1 MTHPTASDV
10 MTVMCSSIVATVA
23 AFIMGGAGQPVW
35 ATTRPASSAET
46 KMQEGAQFYHRGYFD
61 RASASWKEAARAY
74 EREGKVKERSQ
85 ALVQLALATQALGQ
99 LRPAFQQLELA
110 LSLAQEAG
118 DQLWT
123 ASVLNSLGRTYLATR
138 QADAAE
144 QYLTQA
150 LDLAQSHLHHPELT
164 AAVLNDLGI
173 LKVLRQQDE
182 EALNDFTRSASL
194 AREAGAAAIE
204 IRARINGTRAALRLN
219 RARDAQ
225 AWLDQAYDRIKN
237 LAPSHDKAFA
247 LINLGLTDHEL
258 RPTLPEQSEPLLLR
272 AATVLREAATV
283 AEGLGNARLLSYAV
297 GHWGHLYETEHRYE
311 EALSLTRRAVF
322 AAQSADAPESL
333 YRWQWQTGRLLAALG
348 KLDEAITAYHN
359 AIHTLQP
366 IRPEVA
372 LAAQVPGST
381 APESVRP
388 LYFEYADLLLHR
400 AARMDEG
407 AEAQGYLKAAR
418 DAVEAS
424 KAAEL
429 RDYFRDEC
437 VDALLSHSTTLESV
451 SRTTAVLYPIIL
463 ADRTELLVSLPSGLK
478 RLSVPVPSAR
488 LTREVRVFR
497 RRLEDRT
504 SREYLPHARQLYDWL
519 IRPLEPDLALAKI
532 ETLVFVPD
540 GPLRSIPMAALHDGK
555 QFLIG
560 KYAIATTPG
569 LNLTDPRPI
578 NRERVKVLASG
589 LTESVQGFPPLPHV
603 SAELRAIRTL
613 YRGDQLLNREF
624 VVSGLE
630 KELKENLFSVL
641 HIASHGRFEKD
652 VAHSFI
658 LAYDDKLTMAK
669 LDEYVGLFKFRQ
681 EPLELLT
688 LSACET
694 AVGDDR
700 AALGLAGV
708 AIKAGARSAVATLWS
723 INDEASSTVVAEFY
737 RQLRDPTVSKAV
749 ALQRAQ
755 LTLLMDDAYEH
766 PAYWSPFLLLN
777 NWL

>member
-1 MTHPTASDV
+1 MGKSV
-10 MTVMCSSIVATVA
+10 LVLRILVTVA
-23 AFIMGGAGQPVW
+23 ALVVPAGPGHLTW
-35 ATTRPASSAET
+35 ATTSSSSADAL
-46 KMQEGAQFYHRGYFD
+46 MQQGAQFYHRGYFD

-85 ALVQLALATQALGQ
+85 ALVQLALASQALGQ
-99 LRPAFQQLELA
+99 LRPALQQLELA

-118 DQLWT
+118 DPVWT
-123 ASVLNSLGRTYLATR
+123 ASVLNSLGRVYLATR
-138 QADAAE
+138 QVDAADH
-144 QYLTQA
+144 YLVQS
-150 LDLAQSHLHHPELT
+150 LELAQSHRHHPELT

-182 EALNDFTRSASL
+182 AALNDFTQSASL
-194 AREAGAAAIE
+194 AREARIAAIE
-204 IRARINGTRAALRLN
+204 IRALINGARAALRLGRFRN
-219 RARDAQ
+219 ARAR
-225 AWLDQAYDRIKN
+225 LDQAYDVVTGQ
-237 LAPSHDKAFA
+237 LPSHDQAFA
-247 LINLGLTDHEL
+247 LINLGLTYHEL
-258 RPTLPEQSEPLLLR
+258 RPSLSDSAEPLLLR
-272 AATVLREAATV
+272 AAAVLREAATV
-283 AEGLGNARLLSYAV
+283 AEGLGNERILSYAV
-297 GHWGHLYETEHRYE
+297 GHLGHLYETEHRYE

-348 KLDEAITAYHN
+348 KLDEALTSYRN

-488 LTREVRVFR
+488 LTREVRAFR

-504 SREYLPHARQLYDWL
+504 SREYLPHAQQLYDWL
-519 IRPLEPDLALAKI
+519 IRPLEPELAAARI
-532 ETLVFVPD
+532 DTLVFVPD

-630 KELKENLFSVL
+630 KELKEKLFSVL

-708 AIKAGARSAVATLWS
+708 AIKAGARSALATLWS
-723 INDEASSTVVAEFY
+723 INDEASSNVVAEFY
-737 RQLRDPTVSKAV
+737 RQLRDPAVSKAV

>member
-1 MTHPTASDV
+1 MVASSEPV
-10 MTVMCSSIVATVA
+10 SAAT
-23 AFIMGGAGQPVW
+23 P
-35 ATTRPASSAET
+35 PASSPDAL
-46 KMQEGAQFYHRGYFD
+46 MNQGAQFYHRGHFD
-61 RASASWKEAARAY
+61 QASASWKEAVRAY
-74 EREGKVKERSQ
+74 AREGKVKERSQ

-99 LRPAFQQLELA
+99 LRPALQQLELA
-110 LSLAQEAG
+110 LSLAQETG
-118 DQLWT
+118 DQVWT
-123 ASVLNSLGRTYLATR
+123 AVVLNSLGRTYLVTR

-150 LDLAQSHLHHPELT
+150 LDLSQSHQQPELT
-164 AAVLNDLGI
+164 ASVFNDLGI
-173 LKVLRQQDE
+173 LRVMQQQDL
-182 EALNDFTRSASL
+182 EAVNDFTRSASL
-194 AREAGAAAIE
+194 AQEAGAAAVE
-204 IRARINGTRAALRLN
+204 IRARINGARAALRLD
-219 RARDAQ
+219 RSRDAQ
-225 AWLDQAYDRIKN
+225 TWLDQAYDRIKA
-237 LAPSHDKAFA
+237 LSPTYDKAFA
-247 LINLGLTDHEL
+247 LINLGLTDQEL

-272 AATVLREAATV
+272 AAALLREAATV

-297 GHWGHLYETEHRYE
+297 GHLGHLYETEHRYE

-322 AAQSADAPESL
+322 AAQSAEAPESL

-348 KLDEAITAYHN
+348 KLDEAIAAYRS
-359 AIHTLQP
+359 AIHILQP

-407 AEAQGYLKAAR
+407 ADSQGYLKAAR

-488 LTREVRVFR
+488 LTREVRAFR

-504 SREYLPHARQLYDWL
+504 SREYLPHAQQLYDWL
-519 IRPLEPDLALAKI
+519 IRPLESDLAMAKI

-723 INDEASSTVVAEFY
+723 INDEASSRVVAEFY
-737 RQLRDPTVSKAV
+737 RQLRDPTISKAV

-755 LTLLMDDAYEH
+755 LTLLMDYAYEH